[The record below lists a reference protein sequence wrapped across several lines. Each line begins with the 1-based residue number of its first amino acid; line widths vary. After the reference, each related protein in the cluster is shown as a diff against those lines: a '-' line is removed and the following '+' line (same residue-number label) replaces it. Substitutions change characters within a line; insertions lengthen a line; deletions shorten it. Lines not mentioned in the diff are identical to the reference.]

1 MRPEYNGHGVE
12 QAEDDAE
19 FDRVSQVDG
28 QLATRVHGRETV
40 SGNFEQ
46 KLFIFLVPTIGLIYR
61 LPVLPR
67 S

>member
-12 QAEDDAE
+12 QAEDDSE
-19 FDRVSQVDG
+19 FDRVPQVDG

-46 KLFIFLVPTIGLIYR
+46 KLFYFSGSDNWINF
-61 LPVLPR
+61 
-67 S
+67 